1 MINLQGDKIYLR
13 APEQHDADLMYVWEN
28 NTSYWQVSNTIVPYS
43 KFSLEQYLLSAHLD
57 LFTNKQ
63 IRLMICTKN
72 NDAIGCID
80 LFDFDPYHN
89 RVGIG
94 ILIDEEHQGN
104 GFADDALRTLINYCF
119 RILCLNQIYCSIG
132 ITNEKSLRLFKKH
145 QFNLIG
151 IRKAWN
157 KISKNEFED
166 EYLLQ
171 LINE

>member
-1 MINLQGDKIYLR
+1 MINLQGVKIYLR
-13 APEQHDADLMYVWEN
+13 SPEQRDADLMYVWEN
-28 NTSYWQVSNTIVPYS
+28 NTNNWQVSNTIVPYS

-72 NDAIGCID
+72 HDAVGCID
-80 LFDFDPYHN
+80 LFDFDPHHN
-89 RVGIG
+89 RAGIG
-94 ILIDEEHQGN
+94 ILIDEAQQGN
-104 GFADDALRTLINYCF
+104 GFADDALLTLIKYCF
-119 RILCLNQIYCSIG
+119 RILFLNQIYCSIG
-132 ITNEKSLRLFKKH
+132 ITNEKSLSLFKKH
-145 QFNLIG
+145 RFNLIG

-171 LINE
+171 LIND

>member
-1 MINLQGDKIYLR
+1 MINLQGVKIYLR
-13 APEQHDADLMYVWEN
+13 SPEQRDADLMYVWEN
-28 NTSYWQVSNTIVPYS
+28 NTNNWQVSNTIVPYS

-72 NDAIGCID
+72 HDAVGCID
-80 LFDFDPYHN
+80 LFDFDPHHN
-89 RVGIG
+89 RAGIG
-94 ILIDEEHQGN
+94 ILIDEAQQGN
-104 GFADDALRTLINYCF
+104 GFADDALLTLIKYCF
-119 RILCLNQIYCSIG
+119 RILFLNQIYCSIG
-132 ITNEKSLRLFKKH
+132 ITNEKSLSLFKKH
-145 QFNLIG
+145 RFNLIG

>member
-13 APEQHDADLMYVWEN
+13 SPEQRDADLMYVWEN
-28 NTSYWQVSNTIVPYS
+28 NTNYWQVSNTIVPYS

-72 NDAIGCID
+72 HDAVGCID
-80 LFDFDPYHN
+80 LFDFDPHHN
-89 RVGIG
+89 RAGIG
-94 ILIDEEHQGN
+94 ILIDEAQQGN
-104 GFADDALRTLINYCF
+104 GFADDALLTLIKYCF
-119 RILCLNQIYCSIG
+119 RILFLNQIYCSIG
-132 ITNEKSLRLFKKH
+132 ITNEKSLSLFKKH
-145 QFNLIG
+145 HFNLIG

-171 LINE
+171 LIND

>member
-13 APEQHDADLMYVWEN
+13 SPEQRDADLMYVWEN
-28 NTSYWQVSNTIVPYS
+28 NTNNWQVSNTIVPYS

-63 IRLMICTKN
+63 IRLMICTKKH
-72 NDAIGCID
+72 DAVGCID
-80 LFDFDPYHN
+80 LFDFDPHHN
-89 RVGIG
+89 RAGIG
-94 ILIDEEHQGN
+94 ILIDEAQQGN
-104 GFADDALRTLINYCF
+104 GFADDALLTLIKYCF
-119 RILCLNQIYCSIG
+119 RILFLNQIYCSIG
-132 ITNEKSLRLFKKH
+132 ITNEKSLSLFKKH
-145 QFNLIG
+145 RFNLIG

-171 LINE
+171 LIND

>member
-13 APEQHDADLMYVWEN
+13 SPEQRDADLMYVWEN
-28 NTSYWQVSNTIVPYS
+28 NTNNWQVSNTIVPYS

-72 NDAIGCID
+72 HDAVGCID
-80 LFDFDPYHN
+80 LFDFDPHHN
-89 RVGIG
+89 RAGIG
-94 ILIDEEHQGN
+94 ILIDEAQQGN
-104 GFADDALRTLINYCF
+104 GFADDALLTLIKYCF
-119 RILCLNQIYCSIG
+119 RILFLNQIYCSIG
-132 ITNEKSLRLFKKH
+132 ITNEKSLSLFKKH
-145 QFNLIG
+145 RFNLIG

-171 LINE
+171 LIND